1 MTQDRNAS
9 HSRPPGPGLLVGVWA
24 VLLALTALTIAVSR
38 VDLGFGNVAAALAV
52 ATTKALLVILFF
64 MHLRRESRLLK
75 GMVFLA
81 FFILALAIAMTFL
94 DLAHRT

>member
-1 MTQDRNAS
+1 M
-9 HSRPPGPGLLVGVWA
+9 
-24 VLLALTALTIAVSR
+24 
-38 VDLGFGNVAAALAV
+38 AAALAV